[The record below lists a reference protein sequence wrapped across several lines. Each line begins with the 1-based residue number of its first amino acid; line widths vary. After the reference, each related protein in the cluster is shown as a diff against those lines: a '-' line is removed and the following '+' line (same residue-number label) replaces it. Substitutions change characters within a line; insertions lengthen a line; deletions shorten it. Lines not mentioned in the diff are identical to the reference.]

1 MGGFSQAFGHVRLFS
16 LVRRPF
22 ASMPAKKCHIRRG
35 GQLDGPCADGLNPI
49 VSRRYDTAADIWSF
63 GITILE
69 LAQGH
74 APMARLA
81 PLKVLVNTIKY
92 PPPELPP
99 DSSGKH
105 FSKAL
110 REMASMCLNK
120 DPSKRPTASKL
131 LEHRFLKEAKK
142 KEFIVSHLL
151 EGTLTTHELPT

>member
-1 MGGFSQAFGHVRLFS
+1 M
-16 LVRRPF
+16 
-22 ASMPAKKCHIRRG
+22 
-35 GQLDGPCADGLNPI
+35 NPI
-49 VSRRYDTAADIWSF
+49 VARRYDTAADIWSF

-110 REMASMCLNK
+110 REMASLCLNK
-120 DPSKRPTASKL
+120 DPTKRPTASKL

-151 EGTLTTHELPT
+151 EGTLTTHESFLNWFSPGIDWRGFRLCTAAFQCQRDTSTHSLAPPFGLVDCC